1 MPQNYRITKN
11 RLGDIL
17 TAQGLIEKEQ
27 VEEALKIQKESKE
40 RLGEIFVRLGFVS
53 EDELNNVLM
62 EQAEQLGIPVVDAE
76 ALSHADIEVVAKV
89 PENLAHEHTL
99 IAVSQEGQEIH
110 VVMSD
115 PFDLEILDTL
125 EKMTTCTVRPS
136 IAKSNEIKKAVDR
149 FYKEVRAFEGLEEL
163 LQGIDYVKDVDG
175 DEEVDVEKLRAQVE
189 DAPVV
194 KLVNMILGEAIKD
207 RASDIHIEPL
217 EKGVSVRFRIDGVL
231 HEVMSPPKKLQMP
244 LITRIKI
251 LSDLD
256 IADRRAPQ
264 DGRLTVKLP
273 QKNVDVRV
281 STLPTV
287 YGEKIVLRL
296 FDKEAF
302 GRELSNLGFS
312 EDMLETF
319 HHWIREPYGMI
330 LVSGPTGS
338 GKTSTLYG
346 ALNEIRSSEKN
357 IVTVEDPVEYKIE
370 SINQVY
376 TNPQAG
382 LTFASALRSI
392 LRQDPDIIM
401 VGEIRDGET
410 ADIAVKC
417 ALTGHLVFSTVHAND
432 AVSTVTRLIDLG
444 VPAYLVGS
452 AVNLV
457 LAQRLV
463 RTICPHCK
471 EEYEPT
477 PEFLESMNWPR
488 TNGEKVLFYRGKGC
502 LQCKNTGFL
511 GRTALFEMLE
521 LKPSVRRLVFEAS
534 SEEKIRQEAEGLGL
548 ETLLQDGLGKV
559 KEGVTTIEEVLG
571 SHIQ

>member
-1 MPQNYRITKN
+1 MPPTYRIAKK
-11 RLGDIL
+11 LMGSIL
-17 TAQGLIEKEQ
+17 MTAGLVNKEQ
-27 VEEALKIQKESKE
+27 LEEALQIQKESKE
-40 RLGEIFVRLGFVS
+40 RLGEILVKLGFIN
-53 EDELNNVLM
+53 EDNLNKVL
-62 EQAEQLGIPVVDAE
+62 AEQLEIPIASPEDFNNADLE
-76 ALSHADIEVVAKV
+76 AVSIIPDD
-89 PENLAHEHTL
+89 LAREHVL
-99 IAVSQEGQEIH
+99 IAVSKEDKALR

-125 EKMTTCTVRPS
+125 
-136 IAKSNEIKKAVDR
+136 AKKTGLTIKPLIGKSSEIKDAIAR
-149 FYKEVRAFEGLEEL
+149 YYKEIKAFEGLDEL
-163 LQGIDYVKDVDG
+163 LEGMDYVKIEEA
-175 DEEVDVEKLRAQVE
+175 EEVDVEKLKAQVDE
-189 DAPVV
+189 APVV
-194 KLVNMILGEAIKD
+194 RLVNMILGEAIKD

-217 EKGVSVRFRIDGVL
+217 EKSVSVRFRIDGAL
-231 HEVMSPPKKLQMP
+231 QEVMSPPKKLHMP
-244 LITRIKI
+244 LVTRIKI

-256 IADRRAPQ
+256 IADRRIPQ
-264 DGRLTVKLP
+264 DGRLTIKLP

-287 YGEKIVLRL
+287 FGEKAVLRL

-302 GRELSNLGFS
+302 GREIKNLGF
-312 EDMLETF
+312 EKDMLDTIRR
-319 HHWIREPYGMI
+319 WIREPYGMV

-338 GKTSTLYG
+338 GKTSTLYA
-346 ALNEIRSSEKN
+346 ALTDIKSPTKN
-357 IVTVEDPVEYKIE
+357 IVTVEDPVEYRIE
-370 SINQVY
+370 GINQIH

-432 AVSTVTRLIDLG
+432 SVRTVTRLIDLG

-471 EEYEPT
+471 ESYEPD
-477 PEFLESMNWPR
+477 PKFLESIGWESKGKGKS
-488 TNGEKVLFYRGKGC
+488 TFYRGKGC
-502 LQCKNTGFL
+502 IHCRNTGFL
-511 GRTALFEMLE
+511 GRTGLFEMLE
-521 LKPSVRRLVFEAS
+521 MTRTMRKLIFEKA
-534 SEEKIRQEAEGLGL
+534 SEEQIRQEAQQLGWKTL
-548 ETLLQDGLGKV
+548 EQDGFEKV
-559 KEGVTTIEEVLG
+559 QRGVTTIEEMLG
-571 SHIQ
+571 SYIRE

>member
-1 MPQNYRITKN
+1 
-11 RLGDIL
+11 
-17 TAQGLIEKEQ
+17 
-27 VEEALKIQKESKE
+27 
-40 RLGEIFVRLGFVS
+40 
-53 EDELNNVLM
+53 M
-62 EQAEQLGIPVVDAE
+62 EQAEQMGIKVLDSE
-76 ALSHADIEVVAKV
+76 TLSHADLEIVALV
-89 PENLAHEHTL
+89 PEDLAREHIL
-99 IAVSQEGQEIH
+99 IAISREENEIN

-125 EKMTTCTVRPS
+125 EKMTGSTIKPYIS
-136 IAKSNEIKKAVDR
+136 HSAEIKKAIDR
-149 FYKEVRAFEGLEEL
+149 FYKEVKAFEGLEEL
-163 LQGIDYVKDVDG
+163 LEGIDYVRDDDG
-175 DEEVDVEKLRAQVE
+175 EEEVDVEKLRAQVD

-217 EKGVSVRFRIDGVL
+217 EKGVGVRFRIDGVL
-231 HEVMSPPKKLQMP
+231 HDVMSPPKRLQMP

-256 IADRRAPQ
+256 IADRRVPQ

-287 YGEKIVLRL
+287 FGEKVVLRL

-302 GRELSNLGFS
+302 GRELTKLGFS
-312 EDMLETF
+312 EKMLNTF
-319 HHWIREPYGMI
+319 DRWIHEPYGMI

-338 GKTSTLYG
+338 GKTTTLYG
-346 ALNEIRSSEKN
+346 ALNVVKSPEKN
-357 IVTVEDPVEYKIE
+357 IVTVEDPVENKIE
-370 SINQVY
+370 GINQVY

-471 EEYEPT
+471 EKYTPT
-477 PEFLESMNWPR
+477 AEFLESVNWPEDER
-488 TNGEKVLFYRGKGC
+488 REVHFYRGKGC
-502 LQCKNTGFL
+502 LQCKDTGFL
-511 GRTALFEMLE
+511 GRTGLFEMLE
-521 LKPSVRRLVFEAS
+521 LKPSVRKLVFEGA
-534 SEEKIRQEAEGLGL
+534 SEEQIRGEARRLGL
-548 ETLLQDGLGKV
+548 QSLLEDGFLKV
-559 KEGVTTIEEVLG
+559 REGATTIEEVMG
-571 SHIQ
+571 SHIQE